1 MLVGELGIYS
11 LHNFT
16 QGVFM
21 SHVASGIGTLIF
33 FMLLTG
39 MLMSYMDGSF
49 LLWLWLLPG
58 IFVGLIVA
66 GSIK

>member
-1 MLVGELGIYS
+1 MG
-11 LHNFT
+11 
-16 QGVFM
+16 
-21 SHVASGIGTLIF
+21 HVASGIGTIVF
-33 FMLLTG
+33 FMFLTG

-58 IFVGLIVA
+58 IFVGLLVA